1 MLLNEIFPCAELTKD
16 IRLYRLVHFKFPRG
30 ISIPDKAYTP
40 RPEHCLQFTLRGLFK
55 LYHTGRG
62 SKSFTSLRPIFLGQQ
77 TSTHYR
83 VVPNEVLALQ
93 VVFQPWTILRWFGI
107 ASNELTNIVIDADRL
122 FSKEVNHLNEKLACS
137 SDYNAMISLVEK
149 YLIAE
154 SRKMKVDVH
163 RIDHVLNDFLTL
175 KIPSIDSMADKA
187 CLSYRQFDRKFI
199 ERTGITPK
207 EYFRV
212 VRFDQTFRMKNRIP
226 ELDWLSVAVK
236 FGYHDYQHLAKD
248 YKYFTGLTPHQ
259 LIDPSNAPE
268 KLIGDAET

>member
-1 MLLNEIFPCAELTKD
+1 MLINEILPCAELTKD
-16 IRLYRLVHFKFPRG
+16 IRLYRLVHFKFPVG
-30 ISIPDKAYTP
+30 VPIPDKAYTP
-40 RPEHCLQFTLRGLFK
+40 RPEHCLQFTLRGEFK
-55 LYHTGRG
+55 VYHNGI
-62 SKSFTSLRPIFLGQQ
+62 SKNTFKSVEPVFVGQQ
-77 TSTHYR
+77 TATHYR
-83 VVPNEVLALQ
+83 VVPSEMLVVQ
-93 VVFQPWTILRWFGI
+93 VVFQPWAVFRWFGLP
-107 ASNELTNIVIDADRL
+107 SNDLTNVVIPADRL
-122 FSKEVNHLNEKLACS
+122 FSKEVNQLNEKLLACS
-137 SDYNAMISLVEK
+137 NYKLMITLVED

-154 SRKMKVDVH
+154 SKKIKIDVH
-163 RIDHVLNDFLTL
+163 RIDHVFDDFLKL

-212 VRFDQTFRMKNRIP
+212 VRFDQTFRTKNRSP
-226 ELDWLSVAVK
+226 ELDWLSIAIK

-248 YKYFTGLTPHQ
+248 YKYFTTLTPHQ